1 MGQPTTFIKIDRNLP
16 EWEWYHYP
24 ETLVLFIHLLIKA
37 RIVDGYSYGVEL
49 KRGQHI
55 FGRKK
60 LSEETGLSEQSIR
73 TSLNRLKSTND
84 ITIKSTN
91 KFSIVTICKYDT
103 YQDYNSY
110 INQQNIASSTSNQ
123 PAINQQSTSNQP
135 LTKNIKK
142 LKNEKNNTLYSDD
155 FLKFW
160 NSYKRHDGKAE
171 AYKSFN
177 KCKIDDIDF
186 LVKAVEYYNQEYVK
200 KNGSDLQY
208 YPMPTTYLN
217 QKRYLDYE
225 DKQAT
230 PENIIDKVWRIC
242 GSDLDFYLEYPD
254 IHEKPEG
261 LTDEDITAYKQA
273 KGIV

>member
-1 MGQPTTFIKIDRNLP
+1 MNGWIKLHRKFMK
-16 EWEWYHYP
+16 WEWYDKSNMVH
-24 ETLVLFIHLLIKA
+24 LFLHLLLEANHDTEKWHGIQ
-37 RIVDGYSYGVEL
+37 IE
-49 KRGQHI
+49 RGQVLT
-55 FGRKK
+55 GRKQ
-60 LSEETGLSEQSIR
+60 LSQKTGISEQCIR
-73 TSLNRLKSTND
+73 TCLDRLKSTNE
-84 ITIKSTN
+84 ITIQSTKQYSVITINNYDRYQSYEKDNNQQINQEINFQSTN
-91 KFSIVTICKYDT
+91 DQPTT
-103 YQDYNSY
+103 
-110 INQQNIASSTSNQ
+110 NQQ
-123 PAINQQSTSNQP
+123 
-135 LTKNIKK
+135 LTTNKKLKK
-142 LKNEKNNTLYSDD
+142 LKNLKTKETNALYSDD

-160 NSYKRHDGKAE
+160 NAYKRHDGKAE

-200 KNGSDLQY
+200 KNGNDLQY